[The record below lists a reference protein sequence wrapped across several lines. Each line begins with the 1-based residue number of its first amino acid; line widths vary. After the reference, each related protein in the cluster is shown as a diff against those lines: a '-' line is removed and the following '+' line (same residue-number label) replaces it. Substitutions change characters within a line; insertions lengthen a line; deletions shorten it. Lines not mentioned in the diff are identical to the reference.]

1 MEDLENMEN
10 KKIKDLFFEKKLGK
24 GSYGVVYLTS
34 NIKEKS
40 KKTATKV
47 FSREII
53 ENNIKQSN
61 YLKNEISLLQT
72 LDHPNIVKF
81 DSIMKTKTKI
91 LLSMEFCNGGGL
103 DNALEK
109 YQEKF
114 GKTFSEEIVQY
125 LMRQII
131 DAFNYIHS
139 QKVVHRDIKL
149 ANILLNYESEKD
161 KEELNIMK
169 ATVKIAD
176 FGFACYINNS
186 GALYSTV
193 GSPIYMDPIILK
205 KNKAKKRLKYLG
217 YDQKADIWS
226 LGTICYEM
234 LIGTYAFDA
243 ESMEELVDKIEN
255 GTYTVPT
262 SLSHEVISFINGMLQ
277 YDSQKRL
284 SSHELIKHPFLTK
297 EVKDFHPIDLNRV
310 SKKVSEEGLE
320 INTRNNKSIWAIFNA
335 NDEKKL
341 VGISRKNA
349 LKEEDFAEINFD
361 DLMLPSEGIPGNP
374 INQEI

>member
-1 MEDLENMEN
+1 MKKTTIGNLTLEKE
-10 KKIKDLFFEKKLGK
+10 LGE
-24 GSYGVVYLTS
+24 GQFGVVYLS
-34 NIKEKS
+34 SFKDDNS
-40 KKTATKV
+40 KKYATKELNRQKV
-47 FSREII
+47 VDD
-53 ENNIKQSN
+53 
-61 YLKNEISLLQT
+61 YLKYFKNEVGILSVLK
-72 LDHPNIVKF
+72 HPNIVKF
-81 DSIMKTKTKI
+81 HSLVKTKENFYLT
-91 LLSMEFCNGGGL
+91 MELCNGGDL